1 MPKYLYQSSYT
12 VEGLKG
18 LMKDG
23 GSKRKEVAKKLIES
37 LGGKLEAFYFAFG
50 GTDVYL
56 IVDAPDNASAAA
68 GAIAVTA
75 AGGASVKTTV
85 LITPDEMDKAAK
97 KKAAYAPPG
106 K

>member
-23 GSKRKEVAKKLIES
+23 GSKRKEVAKKLVES
-37 LGGKLEAFYFAFG
+37 LGGKLEALYFAFG

-75 AGGASVKTTV
+75 AGGASIKTTV
-85 LITPDEMDKAAK
+85 LITPEEMDAASK
-97 KKAAYAPPG
+97 KQAAYSAPG

>member
-18 LMKDG
+18 LQKDG
-23 GSKRKEVAKKLIES
+23 GSKRKEVARKLVES

-68 GAIAVTA
+68 GTIAVTA
-75 AGGASVKTTV
+75 AGGAAIKTTV
-85 LITPDEMDKAAK
+85 LITPEEMDAATK
-97 KKAAYAPPG
+97 KSVSYSPPG
-106 K
+106 S

>member
-1 MPKYLYQSSYT
+1 MAKYLYQSSYT

-23 GSKRKEVAKKLIES
+23 GSKRKQVAQKLVES

-75 AGGASVKTTV
+75 AGGAAVKTTV
-85 LITPDEMDKAAK
+85 LIAPEEMDAATK
-97 KKAAYAPPG
+97 KSVSYSAPG
-106 K
+106 S

>member
-23 GSKRKEVAKKLIES
+23 GSKRKQVAQKLVES
-37 LGGKLEAFYFAFG
+37 LGGKLEAFYYAFG

-75 AGGASVKTTV
+75 AGGASIKTTV
-85 LITPDEMDKAAK
+85 LITPEEMDAATK
-97 KKAAYAPPG
+97 KGVSYSPPG
-106 K
+106 G

>member
-18 LMKDG
+18 LLKDG
-23 GSKRKEVAKKLIES
+23 GSKRKQVATKLVES

-50 GTDVYL
+50 SPDVYTIIDL
-56 IVDAPDNASAAA
+56 PDNASAAA

-75 AGGASVKTTV
+75 AGGASIKTTV
-85 LITPDEMDKAAK
+85 LITPEEMDKAAQK
-97 KKAAYAPPG
+97 KGSYSPPG
-106 K
+106 H